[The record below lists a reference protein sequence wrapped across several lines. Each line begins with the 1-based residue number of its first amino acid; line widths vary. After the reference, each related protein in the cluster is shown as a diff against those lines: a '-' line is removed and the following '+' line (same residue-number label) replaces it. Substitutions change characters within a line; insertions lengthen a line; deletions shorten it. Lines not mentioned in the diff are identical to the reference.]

1 MTSTELTTVADPK
14 AIVAHQRRF
23 VEAMRDEILRNH
35 TIEMDGKRYVKVAGG
50 TAIANALGLTV
61 MEQESDFIAE
71 TPDLPAHWRA
81 IAIVVDAA
89 GVTRGRGCGRVFLTE
104 RRWGNAEPYAAAAMA
119 GTRAAARALRYVLGH
134 YYIALG
140 AADTPSEEMEMVI
153 AERQSPRPA
162 SPRPESPRPAS
173 PAATAAFRNEECVV
187 TAVDQHRGSTNG
199 RDWVK
204 FKIHTDRG
212 TLTTFNGD
220 IAKVAESA
228 LASGVAVIAT
238 AKAGRHGLDAVSM
251 KLAEAS
257 EAVLE
262 AVPMNDGV
270 EDWNP

>member
-61 MEQESDFIAE
+61 MEQESDFVAE

-81 IAIVVDAA
+81 IAVVVDAA

-153 AERQSPRPA
+153 AERQAPRQASPRQASPA
-162 SPRPESPRPAS
+162 SPPAQ
-173 PAATAAFRNEECVV
+173 AFRNEECIV
-187 TAVDQHRGSTNG
+187 TAVDQHRGTTNG

-204 FKIHTDRG
+204 FKVHTDRG

-238 AKAGRHGLDAVSM
+238 AKSGRHGLDAVSM
-251 KLAEAS
+251 KLAAAPETA
-257 EAVLE
+257 LE
-262 AVPMNDGV
+262 AVPMDDGI